1 MKEQITYDIFDK
13 VDIRVGTVIS
23 VKKNE
28 KARKPSL
35 VVEVDFGKEIGIKQ
49 SSAQI
54 THYYNEENLKGKQ
67 VIGVCNFPEKN
78 IAGVVSQVLILGSI
92 DKEGKVILVHPSQK
106 SENGLA
112 NSINMHPE
120 ILSIALFWFVTAYT
134 PGPNNV
140 VASYSGFNFGITKTI
155 PHILGVT
162 LGFTSLV
169 FFLTIGLI
177 NVFKLF
183 PIIQVNNKISW
194 NFIFNLFA
202 YKIAFS
208 KTSNETKKENPV
220 KFIETFFFQYLNPKG
235 VTVAI
240 IVVST
245 YVELGENY
253 INYATQVVLL
263 AFLFSLTSITLWTF
277 IGKFLRKFA
286 TNDKFIKYFNYAM
299 SVLLLLSIITFYI

>member
-1 MKEQITYDIFDK
+1 
-13 VDIRVGTVIS
+13 
-23 VKKNE
+23 
-28 KARKPSL
+28 
-35 VVEVDFGKEIGIKQ
+35 
-49 SSAQI
+49 
-54 THYYNEENLKGKQ
+54 
-67 VIGVCNFPEKN
+67 
-78 IAGVVSQVLILGSI
+78 
-92 DKEGKVILVHPSQK
+92 
-106 SENGLA
+106 
-112 NSINMHPE
+112 MHPE

-140 VASYSGFNFGITKTI
+140 VASYSGFNFGINKTI

-169 FFLTIGLI
+169 IFLVVGLI

-183 PIIQVNNKISW
+183 PIIQIVIKYLGTV
-194 NFIFNLFA
+194 FLVYLA
-202 YKIAFS
+202 YKIAS
-208 KTSNETKKENPV
+208 STKSTDVVRENPV

-245 YVELGENY
+245 YVDYGENY
-253 INYATQVVLL
+253 VNYATQIVLL
-263 AFLFSLTSITLWTF
+263 AFLFSLSSITLWTF

-299 SVLLLLSIITFYI
+299 SGLLLLSIITFYI

>member
-1 MKEQITYDIFDK
+1 
-13 VDIRVGTVIS
+13 
-23 VKKNE
+23 
-28 KARKPSL
+28 
-35 VVEVDFGKEIGIKQ
+35 
-49 SSAQI
+49 
-54 THYYNEENLKGKQ
+54 
-67 VIGVCNFPEKN
+67 
-78 IAGVVSQVLILGSI
+78 
-92 DKEGKVILVHPSQK
+92 
-106 SENGLA
+106 
-112 NSINMHPE
+112 MHPE

-140 VASYSGFNFGITKTI
+140 VASYSGFNFGIAKTV

-169 FFLTIGLI
+169 IFLTIGLV

-183 PIIQVNNKISW
+183 PIIQIIIKYLGT
-194 NFIFNLFA
+194 LFLIYLA

-208 KTSNETKKENPV
+208 EITNETKKENPV
-220 KFIETFFFQYLNPKG
+220 KFIETFLFQYLNPKG

-253 INYATQVVLL
+253 INHATQIVIL
-263 AFLFSLTSITLWTF
+263 AFLFSITSITLWTF
-277 IGKFLRKFA
+277 VGKFLRKFA

>member
-1 MKEQITYDIFDK
+1 
-13 VDIRVGTVIS
+13 
-23 VKKNE
+23 
-28 KARKPSL
+28 
-35 VVEVDFGKEIGIKQ
+35 
-49 SSAQI
+49 
-54 THYYNEENLKGKQ
+54 
-67 VIGVCNFPEKN
+67 
-78 IAGVVSQVLILGSI
+78 
-92 DKEGKVILVHPSQK
+92 
-106 SENGLA
+106 
-112 NSINMHPE
+112 MHPE

-140 VASYSGFNFGITKTI
+140 VASYSGFNFGINKTI

-169 FFLTIGLI
+169 IFLVVGLI

-183 PIIQVNNKISW
+183 TIIQIVIKYLGT
-194 NFIFNLFA
+194 IFLVYLA
-202 YKIAFS
+202 YKIAS
-208 KTSNETKKENPV
+208 STKSTDVERENPV

-245 YVELGENY
+245 YVDYGENY
-253 INYATQVVLL
+253 VNYATQIVLL
-263 AFLFSLTSITLWTF
+263 AFLFSLSSITLWTF

-299 SVLLLLSIITFYI
+299 SGLLLLSIITFYI